1 MWVLLLSS
9 FDCDF
14 DSSGFNCDLGYK
26 FRESKQEIL
35 HLRIFWI
42 NGEREGVQSVEMQG
56 KESSSQGEMQKVK
69 EKAENPPFLFFFSI
83 SFPLFLTRYRVG
95 VGLPRNFHSCSFEP
109 RNSNLI
115 NQELKLICPLNTKV
129 SLKRI

>member
-1 MWVLLLSS
+1 MWALLLSS

-56 KESSSQGEMQKVK
+56 KESSSLRRN
-69 EKAENPPFLFFFSI
+69 AESQRESRKSTFSFLFFNFFSSLSNALSGWSWSSKKFPFLF
-83 SFPLFLTRYRVG
+83 V
-95 VGLPRNFHSCSFEP
+95 
-109 RNSNLI
+109 
-115 NQELKLICPLNTKV
+115 
-129 SLKRI
+129 